1 MVDSEKITEQNL
13 IQSLQ
18 QGDEEAFTIIYKEYW
33 YRMFLVA
40 YRKLQH
46 REIAEELVQDIF
58 TRLWKERER
67 LQITSLDYYLFSAVR
82 YEVIDQIRV
91 QGSQNKYLDY
101 YKSFSTFEDC
111 NTENLIAYN
120 DLSKVVHEGLDALP
134 EKSKEIFKLHRLENW
149 PVAKIATH
157 FQLSEKAVEYHLS
170 KATKSMRIYLKDALI
185 SLLLIASSLLP

>member
-18 QGDEEAFTIIYKEYW
+18 NGNEEAFTIIYKEYW

-58 TRLWKERER
+58 TRLWKEREQ
-67 LQITSLDYYLFSAVR
+67 LQVTSLDYYLFSAVR

-101 YKSFSTFEDC
+101 YKAFSTFEDC

-120 DLSKVVHEGLDALP
+120 DLSKVVDEGLDVLP

-149 PVAKIATH
+149 PVSKIATH
-157 FQLSEKAVEYHLS
+157 FQLSEKAIEYHLS
-170 KATKSMRIYLKDALI
+170 KATKSMRVYVKDALI
-185 SLLLIASSLLP
+185 SVFLFISFILP